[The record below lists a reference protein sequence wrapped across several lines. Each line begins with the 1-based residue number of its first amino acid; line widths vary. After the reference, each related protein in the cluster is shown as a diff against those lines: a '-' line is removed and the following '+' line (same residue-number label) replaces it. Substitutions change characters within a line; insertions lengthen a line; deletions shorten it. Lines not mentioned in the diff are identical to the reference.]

1 MAYNLRNINTLDL
14 RPSTGVGVSLPFSN
28 RTAFR
33 TVYTTKE
40 QLKYNITN
48 YLLTGRG
55 ERIFNPTFGAGIRNR
70 LFEQITEEA
79 NESLRLSIQSSVE
92 SYFPSIEVVDLVTSS
107 NPDANLVSV
116 LFTYRIR
123 QTGESDNI
131 LLNIQNG

>member
-14 RPSTGVGVSLPFSN
+14 KPSTGVGVSIPFSN

-79 NESLRLSIQSSVE
+79 NEALRLSIQSSVE
-92 SYFPSIEVVDLVTSS
+92 SYFPSVEVVDLVTSS

>member
-1 MAYNLRNINTLDL
+1 MAYNLRNINVLDL

-28 RTAFR
+28 RIAFT

-40 QLKYNITN
+40 QLKYNIIN

-70 LFEQITEEA
+70 LFEQISEDSNEA
-79 NESLRLSIQSSVE
+79 LQLTIQSSIE
-92 SYFPSIEVVDLVTSS
+92 NYFPSVEVVNLSVVSD
-107 NPDANLVSV
+107 PDRSQISV
-116 LFTYRIR
+116 QFSYRIR
-123 QTGESDNI
+123 QTNETDNI